1 MKDSLAKKGQDP
13 RVYIAVDNLDVQ
25 DQVRDQVTGSTRTT
39 HHMTTGLAIMNP
51 AIPRKGHLQSEFDR
65 SKPLDYRSIAAA
77 AICTRGT
84 LGAKMEE
91 FFIWRALDGAF
102 GKGLLDK
109 QCKKW
114 GTSRLKPFQRTV
126 RQVSVTDFRP
136 LKGMYINS
144 GTSDGNAQVHEAVFL
159 DQFQYKMDSSI
170 FRNELRILVGDQ
182 KTVVM
187 SRKHQLSQQE
197 SASPFHRRNWMLVVP
212 ALFHVLMNYAQG
224 VMIRTH
230 WAPTRSTESNAQDLQ
245 SPDTTYSFH
254 TIQSDSMLLQYQNI
268 SATTLHFQHIDALE
282 ETSFLSR
289 ILAVFICN
297 LQTAGYLDRRL
308 PAAEEICSAI
318 TSMSKDE
325 FRAVIQTTREMLFS
339 KDAWNAKFRREGERE
354 LRDQSRSFTTMC
366 RLVQQLYIYFTFRQA
381 IRYGD
386 VDTIHALIPMLAILF
401 YGSGKRAYGDEML
414 YLYWILQKDVSSYK
428 LRTTIKQALIIKQR
442 ENGNWT
448 GVDHAVELH
457 NCACKIDLK
466 LHKNSQHTVATSVQD
481 LALTAPFMKQL
492 RKNLESS
499 YGIRYYPEHTQK
511 DKGKDLVDLALRL
524 IRDNRVNQEVESE
537 KAEAREFLSED
548 VLQTGL
554 DMLFN
559 KVKAHNQRNMIN
571 TDTGLVDDALLSD
584 DDDVDVDENAIL
596 TGFTEGDLEETVLYR
611 GEGSSQR
618 ALIGE

>member
-1 MKDSLAKKGQDP
+1 
-13 RVYIAVDNLDVQ
+13 
-25 DQVRDQVTGSTRTT
+25 
-39 HHMTTGLAIMNP
+39 MTTGLAIVNP
-51 AIPRKGHLQSEFDR
+51 AIPREGHLQSEFDR
-65 SKPLDYRSIAAA
+65 SKPLDYRSIAKA
-77 AICTRGT
+77 AICTRGK
-84 LGAKMEE
+84 LGAEMEE
-91 FFIWRALDGAF
+91 FFIWRALDTAF

-114 GTSRLKPFQRTV
+114 SIYRPMPFQRRV
-126 RQVSVTDFRP
+126 RHVSVTDFRP

-144 GTSDGNAQVHEAVFL
+144 GTSNGNAQVHEAVFL
-159 DQFQYKMDSSI
+159 EQFQYEMDSSI
-170 FRNELRILVGDQ
+170 FQDKLRILVGDQ
-182 KTVVM
+182 KTVQM
-187 SRKHQLSQQE
+187 SRKHQLTQQE

-230 WAPTRSTESNAQDLQ
+230 WAPTRSTESNEPGLQ

-297 LQTAGYLDRRL
+297 LQTAGHLDEGL
-308 PAAEEICSAI
+308 PGTEDICSAI
-318 TSMSKDE
+318 TRMSKEE
-325 FRAVIQTTREMLFS
+325 FRTAMQTTREMLFS
-339 KDAWNAKFRREGERE
+339 KEAWNAQFQRKGECE
-354 LRDQSRSFTTMC
+354 LRHQSRSFTTMC

-414 YLYWILQKDVSSYK
+414 YLYWILQKNVSSYK
-428 LRTTIKQALIIKQR
+428 LRNTIKHALIIKQR

-492 RKNLESS
+492 RMNLERS
-499 YGIRYYPEHTQK
+499 YGIRYCPDHTQK
-511 DKGKDLVDLALRL
+511 NKGKDLVDLALRL
-524 IRDNRVNQEVESE
+524 IRDNQVNQEMESE
-537 KAEAREFLSED
+537 KAEARKFLSED

-554 DMLFN
+554 NMLFD
-559 KVKAHNQRNMIN
+559 KVTAHNQRNVFN
-571 TDTGLVDDALLSD
+571 PNTGLVDDAHMDD
-584 DDDVDVDENAIL
+584 DDDVDMDENVVSA
-596 TGFTEGDLEETVLYR
+596 GFTEEDLEETILCQGEQSGQRVLV
-611 GEGSSQR
+611 GE
-618 ALIGE
+618 

>member
-1 MKDSLAKKGQDP
+1 
-13 RVYIAVDNLDVQ
+13 
-25 DQVRDQVTGSTRTT
+25 
-39 HHMTTGLAIMNP
+39 MTTGLAITNP
-51 AIPRKGHLQSEFDR
+51 AIPREGHRQSEFDR
-65 SKPLDYRSIAAA
+65 SKPLDYRSIATAA
-77 AICTRGT
+77 VCTRGN
-84 LGAKMEE
+84 LGREMEE

-109 QCKKW
+109 QCVKW
-114 GTSRLKPFQRTV
+114 GISRPMPFQRRV
-126 RQVSVTDFRP
+126 RHVSVTDFRP

-144 GTSDGNAQVHEAVFL
+144 GTSDGNARVHEAVFL
-159 DQFQYKMDSSI
+159 EQFGYERDSPV
-170 FRNELRILVGDQ
+170 FQDKLRILVGDQ
-182 KTVVM
+182 KTVQM

-230 WAPTRSTESNAQDLQ
+230 WAPTRSMESNEPGLK
-245 SPDTTYSFH
+245 SPVTTYSFH

-297 LQTAGYLDRRL
+297 LQAAGLLDKKL
-308 PAAEEICSAI
+308 PVAEEIYSVI
-318 TSMSKDE
+318 TSMSKE
-325 FRAVIQTTREMLFS
+325 KFNAVVRTTQEMLFS
-339 KDAWNAKFRREGERE
+339 LNAWNAKFQREHE
-354 LRDQSRSFTTMC
+354 LQDQSRSFTTMC
-366 RLVQQLYIYFTFRQA
+366 RLVQQLYIYFTLRQA

-386 VDTIHALIPMLAILF
+386 IDKIHALIPMLAILF

-414 YLYWILQKDVSSYK
+414 YLYWILQKNVSSYK
-428 LRTTIKQALIIKQR
+428 LRTTIKHALLIKQR
-442 ENGNWT
+442 EKGNWT

-492 RKNLESS
+492 RMNLERS
-499 YGIRYYPEHTQK
+499 YGIRYSPDHTQK
-511 DKGKDLVDLALRL
+511 DKGKDIVDLALRL
-524 IRDNRVNQEVESE
+524 IRDNRVSQERESE

-554 DMLFN
+554 DMLFDRVN
-559 KVKAHNQRNMIN
+559 AHNTRNVFN
-571 TDTGLVDDALLSD
+571 PNTGLVDDADISD
-584 DDDVDVDENAIL
+584 NDDVDVDENIVSA
-596 TGFTEGDLEETVLYR
+596 GFTEEDLEETILYQGEISNRRVLV
-611 GEGSSQR
+611 GE
-618 ALIGE
+618 